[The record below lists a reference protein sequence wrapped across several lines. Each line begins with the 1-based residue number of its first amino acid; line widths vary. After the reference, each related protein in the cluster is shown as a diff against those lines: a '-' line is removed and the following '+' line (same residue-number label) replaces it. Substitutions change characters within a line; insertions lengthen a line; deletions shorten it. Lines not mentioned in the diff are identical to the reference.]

1 MNIAYKIQP
10 GNATARAICAPVK
23 VAPRGGGLEG
33 GYRNGGGSARG
44 AGGSAVVLL
53 GEDFFF
59 KIGISGRN
67 GADSPA
73 LRG

>member
-10 GNATARAICAPVK
+10 GNATARAICAPVT
-23 VAPRGGGLEG
+23 VTPRGVGTAGERRYEG
-33 GYRNGGGSARG
+33 ERARG

-59 KIGISGRN
+59 KK
-67 GADSPA
+67 AF
-73 LRG
+73 